1 MEFRFRAKSGNKT
14 FDEPSYVQ
22 VPQDVYLVPLF
33 SWYTADFDKRSR
45 VLAADRS
52 KYRNWIEIG
61 ASIQGRKGIVTLT
74 PKYACYYIDE
84 T

>member
-14 FDEPSYVQ
+14 FDEPSYVKCRRMSMWYHSFPGTQ
-22 VPQDVYLVPLF
+22 QTLTNGVA
-33 SWYTADFDKRSR
+33 SWQQTDPST
-45 VLAADRS
+45 
-52 KYRNWIEIG
+52 EIG
-61 ASIQGRKGIVTLT
+61 LKLVLSIQGRKGIVTLT